1 MLLRVGNKAFTKWSF
16 KLFSNPEHCNKNIKK
31 LSGAHYAALVQSVIL
46 LKIVLIVVFML
57 RRILRL
63 HERYL
68 SFRREEA
75 DKKRQH
81 ELVIAQI
88 FANTSQPQFPYRS

>member
-1 MLLRVGNKAFTKWSF
+1 
-16 KLFSNPEHCNKNIKK
+16 
-31 LSGAHYAALVQSVIL
+31 
-46 LKIVLIVVFML
+46 ML

-75 DKKRQH
+75 DKNRQH

-88 FANTSQPQFPYRS
+88 FANASQSQFPYRS